1 MDTSSP
7 SARYPPF
14 KISRLL
20 TPVQLLS
27 GKIFGSTARHKEAPH
42 QGQNAS
48 TVTRHH
54 SMG

>member
-7 SARYPPF
+7 SARYPQL

-27 GKIFGSTARHKEAPH
+27 GKIFGSTARHREAPH
-42 QGQNAS
+42 QRQNAS
-48 TVTRHH
+48 TVTHHH

>member
-7 SARYPPF
+7 SARYPQF
-14 KISRLL
+14 KVSRLL
-20 TPVQLLS
+20 TPVQLLYD
-27 GKIFGSTARHKEAPH
+27 KIFGSTARHREAPH

>member
-7 SARYPPF
+7 SARYPQF

-20 TPVQLLS
+20 TLVQLLS
-27 GKIFGSTARHKEAPH
+27 GKIFSSHARHKRARY

>member
-7 SARYPPF
+7 SARHPQF

-27 GKIFGSTARHKEAPH
+27 GKIFGSTARHREAPH
-42 QGQNAS
+42 QRQNAS

-54 SMG
+54 SIG

>member
-7 SARYPPF
+7 SARYPHF

-27 GKIFGSTARHKEAPH
+27 GKIFGSTARRKEAPH
-42 QGQNAS
+42 QDQNAS

>member
-7 SARYPPF
+7 SARYPQL

-27 GKIFGSTARHKEAPH
+27 SKIFSSRARHKGASR